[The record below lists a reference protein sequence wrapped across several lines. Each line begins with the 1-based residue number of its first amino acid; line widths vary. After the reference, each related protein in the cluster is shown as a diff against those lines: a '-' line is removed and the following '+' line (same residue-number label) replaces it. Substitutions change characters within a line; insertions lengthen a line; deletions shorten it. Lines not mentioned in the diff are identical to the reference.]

1 MSEVMRIWEGEART
15 GLAATV
21 HPIQIILSVR
31 EVLSLQQKVT
41 AADTDTEYDES
52 GIQDIKR
59 RHSSSRYVFHF
70 RF

>member
-21 HPIQIILSVR
+21 HPIQMVLSVR
-31 EVLSLQQKVT
+31 EVLSLQHKVT
-41 AADTDTEYDES
+41 AADTDTGYDES
-52 GIQDIKR
+52 GFQDIKR
-59 RHSSSRYVFHF
+59 RPSSRRYVFQS